1 MAGGFFGWLSKK
13 DDLDY
18 EKLLADIDEKIRR
31 SELNMSEF
39 SLRER
44 RLLHALVL
52 YAVPTY
58 VVVLVVYVIYVRN
71 AAGEPWDLF
80 LLKSLPIGIFPLV
93 AYILRVLVITWYTR
107 CRTFEEEHLETLRKK
122 QSEKIEEL
130 KKRTAF
136 YKTKGLIERYDPAA
150 KKSQKQGTPG
160 PRTPGQPGQPGQPQQ
175 QPGHPQ
181 PPPGQP
187 QQQPGQPGQQPQQHR
202 PPNAPSPHAPH
213 QALPRQA
220 HPQQP
225 QHMMQQGPQS
235 QHPLV
240 HPGSQIQHPRGWF
253 DKLLDVMVGESDGP
267 QHKYALICE
276 TCFTHNGLVLP
287 EEYLTAKFK
296 CMQCG
301 HLNTKKP
308 VAQTLDFD
316 IRRAPSASGFNTPS
330 PPGSPSMGY
339 RHQRRDST
347 QSNASNLSQ
356 AGHPGHDTF
365 SLPAT
370 PPADVHDSP
379 AAQGGRAAPQSVPEP
394 DAAEGLVRRKPRR
407 LPQSDDEQSGLDEQ
421 SG

>member
-150 KKSQKQGTPG
+150 KVRMG
-160 PRTPGQPGQPGQPQQ
+160 RTASML
-175 QPGHPQ
+175 
-181 PPPGQP
+181 
-187 QQQPGQPGQQPQQHR
+187 R
-202 PPNAPSPHAPH
+202 TNT
-213 QALPRQA
+213 
-220 HPQQP
+220 
-225 QHMMQQGPQS
+225 
-235 QHPLV
+235 
-240 HPGSQIQHPRGWF
+240 RGWF